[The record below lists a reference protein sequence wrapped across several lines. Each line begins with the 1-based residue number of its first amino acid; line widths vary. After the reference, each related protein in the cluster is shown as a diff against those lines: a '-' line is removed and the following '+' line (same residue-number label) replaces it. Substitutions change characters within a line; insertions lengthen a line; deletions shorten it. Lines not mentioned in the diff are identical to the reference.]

1 MFYQATEFGIKLC
14 NWSQNSSG
22 DYTAMFYGSNCSE
35 KSCFEC
41 TDAPTSSPSESSEKT
56 TNPTLNPTLNP
67 TGQANLSRG
76 NKRRINK
83 RINKTI
89 KKHINKS
96 QVLTKKAYFTIKST
110 VSEFP
115 NECLGYNECEFCEID
130 EKELI
135 PSMLENKADNDFCGY
150 SDMDDLKK
158 HPWAYWDLETLRGNL
173 MTIKSGP
180 GIKKVWP
187 ANQYLD
193 LVDEVF
199 PQRVTDVAQAW
210 LIEDIDTENSLV
222 VIRSNIDGK
231 CLGFGE
237 EKYPKMV
244 DWNLCPEG
252 DVKWCGFVSKEELI
266 ANKQAV
272 WKVEILWI

>member
-1 MFYQATEFGIKLC
+1 VKAI
-14 NWSQNSSG
+14 S
-22 DYTAMFYGSNCSE
+22 DYN
-35 KSCFEC
+35 
-41 TDAPTSSPSESSEKT
+41 DRTSSSISSIIAQNNMRASKRKKW
-56 TNPTLNPTLNP
+56 
-67 TGQANLSRG
+67 ANS
-76 NKRRINK
+76 
-83 RINKTI
+83 
-89 KKHINKS
+89 
-96 QVLTKKAYFTIKST
+96 YFTIKST

-115 NECLGYNECEFCEID
+115 NECLGYNECECCCESCGID

-193 LVDEVF
+193 LVDKVF

-237 EKYPKMV
+237 ENYPKMA
-244 DWNLCPEG
+244 DWNLGSEG
-252 DVKWCGFVSKEELI
+252 DVKWCGFASKEELV
-266 ANKQAV
+266 ANKQGV
-272 WKVEILWI
+272 WKVEFLWI